1 MSSASSLRRNDLVEV
16 KTPAEILATLDE
28 NGKTDGLSFMPE
40 MAACCGRRFVVDRR
54 GDKICDSNQYT
65 GSRRLPDSV
74 LLTGLRCTG
83 NEHGGCQAECR
94 VFWKESWLRKVD
106 PDSPLVEPASN
117 ESMQLLLERTR
128 ANARHMVNRDGQQL
142 ERWACQ
148 ATEMFQ
154 ATNHLKV
161 YDPRPY
167 IGQYL
172 NGNVSLGKCVRIS
185 MRAFV
190 EEPFRRIGLAS
201 KVVKG
206 VAEPKKP
213 GEPLNLQPG
222 DWVRVRPEEEIRQ
235 TLTLGGFNRGLWF
248 DREFLQY
255 CGKVFQ
261 VRRRIERLIDESRD
275 IGRMI
280 ELKSDAVT
288 LEGAWCTGDVS
299 QRQWF
304 CPRNAMAYWRE
315 CWLERVDPPAS
326 EKQD

>member
-1 MSSASSLRRNDLVEV
+1 MNLRRDDLVEI
-16 KTPAEILATLDE
+16 KSPSEILATLDE
-28 NGKTDGLSFMPE
+28 NGKTDGLPFMPE
-40 MAACCGRRFVVDRR
+40 MAEYCGRRFVVDRTA
-54 GDKICDSNQYT
+54 DKICDSNRYT

-74 LLTGLRCTG
+74 FLTGMRCTG

-94 VFWKESWLRKVD
+94 VLWKETWLRKVQ
-106 PDSPLVEPASN
+106 PDSPSAGPASP
-117 ESMQLLLERTR
+117 ESMQLLLQRARAHVKRTVERE
-128 ANARHMVNRDGQQL
+128 GQQV

-148 ATEMFQ
+148 ATDLFEC
-154 ATNHLKV
+154 TKHLKV

-167 IGQYL
+167 VGQYL

-185 MRAFV
+185 MRAFA
-190 EEPFRRIGLAS
+190 EEPFRRIGLVS

-206 VAEPKKP
+206 VAEPKKS
-213 GEPLNLQPG
+213 GEALNLKPG
-222 DWVRVRPEEEIRQ
+222 DWVRVRSEEEIRS
-235 TLTLGGFNRGLWF
+235 TLNLKGFNRGLWF

-275 IGRMI
+275 FGKMI
-280 ELKSDAVT
+280 EMKSDAVT

-315 CWLERVDPPAS
+315 CWLERVDPPAPS
-326 EKQD
+326 SPG